1 MPTISMF
8 YGIIIR
14 MYYIDHNPPHIH
26 VFYEEYSAKFS
37 FEGDLIDGELPNKQI
52 KLVKA
57 WIEIH
62 IEEIKAN
69 WELAKNSERLFKIKP
84 LS

>member
-1 MPTISMF
+1 MQKI
-8 YGIIIR
+8 
-14 MYYIDHNPPHIH
+14 
-26 VFYEEYSAKFS
+26 
-37 FEGDLIDGELPNKQI
+37 LLNKQLNDKMKGEMPI
-52 KLVKA
+52 KA